1 MKYIS
6 VHTLFQ
12 IFNRK
17 INDRKRFDCVLLTPY
32 VPHVL
37 WATYVPHVLW
47 TPYVPHDIDVTQYF
61 RTPYVLSTQYVSWIP
76 YVPYDDYYNNHQAFS
91 H

>member
-37 WATYVPHVLW
+37 WLHMYLMYYGLHMYLMMIITTTTKLFPTKWGRLKPGYR
-47 TPYVPHDIDVTQYF
+47 THD
-61 RTPYVLSTQYVSWIP
+61 L
-76 YVPYDDYYNNHQAFS
+76 
-91 H
+91 